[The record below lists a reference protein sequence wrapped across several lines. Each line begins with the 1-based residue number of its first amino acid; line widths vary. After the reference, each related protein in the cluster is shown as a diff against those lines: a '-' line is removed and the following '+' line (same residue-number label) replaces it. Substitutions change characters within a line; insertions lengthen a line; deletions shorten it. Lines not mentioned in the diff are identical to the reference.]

1 MQVVVALEEAGA
13 GGCDEGLEE
22 GGWAGVGREAE
33 KGGADVSDEAFEETD
48 LGNVE

>member
-13 GGCDEGLEE
+13 GGRDEGLEE
-22 GGWAGVGREAE
+22 GGWARGGREAE
-33 KGGADVSDEAFEETD
+33 EGGADVSDEAFEQTD